1 MIYWNNLDDK
11 GRMML
16 PAGLRTGMQGTKLY
30 ITRGADTCLWMFTP
44 ELWEQF
50 KQRILQ
56 KTSSFTEDGRVVRS
70 HFLIPVQETEID
82 RTGRINISL
91 PLRQYAGL
99 TKECSSCEGMEEHV
113 LSSIDVITEV
123 ISKRS
128 DNLPL
133 PSGMVSMLEAV
144 VNARKEGRE
153 IELYRLYHSG
163 SCDEK
168 QVIRDLSETLRYGRD
183 RLNTVPTPALGKADV
198 VFSTDAAREIYDWF
212 ISRMSAEL
220 VVRGV
225 SDWKIGQD
233 IQAGGE
239 GDRVTARALRKLPN
253 SSRNAAYDRPDSD

>member
-44 ELWEQF
+44 ELWEEF

-99 TKECSSCEGMEEHV
+99 TKECSICEGMEEHIDIWNRSLYDKYIEENASKV
-113 LSSIDVITEV
+113 KAALESIG
-123 ISKRS
+123 RS
-128 DNLPL
+128 L
-133 PSGMVSMLEAV
+133 
-144 VNARKEGRE
+144 
-153 IELYRLYHSG
+153 
-163 SCDEK
+163 
-168 QVIRDLSETLRYGRD
+168 Q
-183 RLNTVPTPALGKADV
+183 
-198 VFSTDAAREIYDWF
+198 
-212 ISRMSAEL
+212 
-220 VVRGV
+220 
-225 SDWKIGQD
+225 
-233 IQAGGE
+233 
-239 GDRVTARALRKLPN
+239 
-253 SSRNAAYDRPDSD
+253 